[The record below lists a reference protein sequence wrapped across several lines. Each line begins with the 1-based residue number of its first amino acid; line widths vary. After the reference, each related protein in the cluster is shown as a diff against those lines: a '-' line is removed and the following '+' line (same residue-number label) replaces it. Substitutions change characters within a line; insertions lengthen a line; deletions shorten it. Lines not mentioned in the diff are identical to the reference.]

1 VGAGVASL
9 NGLAGGDFSWLA
21 QLASLLVLPFAHED
35 LAIIAG
41 AYFIANEMLPTIL
54 VGASLYGG
62 MVASDFALYGLGAGA
77 RRVPFLR
84 RYADHRVRRF
94 SDTLKRNVFGLVALC
109 RVVPGI
115 VFVAFVACG
124 WARVSLFRFTV
135 ASLVVSALYL
145 PLTLYLVITFGVA
158 LDEYLGLW
166 AWPLLLGAMAAA
178 SFVRKRVFAFGDGR
192 DAADDV
198 PSAPPVSGHRGMPA
212 LAGYSGRVAAAER
225 IPPGLFYLPLVLTWA
240 GLGIR
245 HRSLTLPTTANPY
258 IATGGMWG
266 ESKSAYFDDV
276 AIAQRSAIAAYT
288 VIERGRGG
296 AGAQTDCDAALHLL
310 AETGIAF
317 PVVAKPD
324 IGWHGYGVR
333 RLNNRADLFGYL
345 NAFPAGARIVLQH
358 FVPYDGEAAVLYAR
372 MPGEA
377 HGRILSLTLRYF
389 PHVVGNG
396 VSTLRELIRADARA
410 RWKSNLHLGHD
421 VTHVG
426 ARALDAVPARGEVV
440 QLALIGNQRA
450 GGLYRDGHRHVTD
463 ALEDRFDAIARSMSE
478 FHYGRFDIRFETVQA
493 LRRGEKFE
501 IVEIN
506 GIGGEAIDAWDP
518 DLSVLE
524 TYRRLFEQQRLL
536 FKIGDRNRARGF
548 TPLPLADFL
557 SYLKLQTELIQLY
570 PASE

>member
-1 VGAGVASL
+1 
-9 NGLAGGDFSWLA
+9 
-21 QLASLLVLPFAHED
+21 
-35 LAIIAG
+35 
-41 AYFIANEMLPTIL
+41 
-54 VGASLYGG
+54 

-178 SFVRKRVFAFGDGR
+178 GFVRKRVFAFGDGR
-192 DAADDV
+192 EAADDV

-212 LAGYSGRVAAAER
+212 LADGIAGAWRAAER

-276 AIAQRSAIAAYT
+276 AHRAARS
-288 VIERGRGG
+288 RSRPMPCSS
-296 AGAQTDCDAALHLL
+296 AGAAA
-310 AETGIAF
+310 
-317 PVVAKPD
+317 
-324 IGWHGYGVR
+324 
-333 RLNNRADLFGYL
+333 
-345 NAFPAGARIVLQH
+345 
-358 FVPYDGEAAVLYAR
+358 
-372 MPGEA
+372 
-377 HGRILSLTLRYF
+377 
-389 PHVVGNG
+389 
-396 VSTLRELIRADARA
+396 
-410 RWKSNLHLGHD
+410 
-421 VTHVG
+421 
-426 ARALDAVPARGEVV
+426 PARRPIATPPCSCWLRPGSRFRSSPSPISDGT
-440 QLALIGNQRA
+440 AMACA
-450 GGLYRDGHRHVTD
+450 G
-463 ALEDRFDAIARSMSE
+463 
-478 FHYGRFDIRFETVQA
+478 
-493 LRRGEKFE
+493 
-501 IVEIN
+501 
-506 GIGGEAIDAWDP
+506 
-518 DLSVLE
+518 
-524 TYRRLFEQQRLL
+524 
-536 FKIGDRNRARGF
+536 
-548 TPLPLADFL
+548 
-557 SYLKLQTELIQLY
+557 
-570 PASE
+570 